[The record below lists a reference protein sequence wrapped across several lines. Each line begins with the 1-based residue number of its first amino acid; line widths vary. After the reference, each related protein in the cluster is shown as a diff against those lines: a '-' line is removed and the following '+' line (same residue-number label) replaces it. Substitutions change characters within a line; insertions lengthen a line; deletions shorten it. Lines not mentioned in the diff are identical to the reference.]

1 MPVTITRV
9 QRDAI
14 YELVI
19 THLTAIGDVWLSIK
33 RREFADAKKMGRE
46 FAEDLRLLEDLGW
59 TETIDDDAV
68 ALTQPREEL
77 TRAVAR
83 LHRDAAASLGTY
95 VSRPKD
101 EEELAQRDVAACNAL
116 GVILTRLPQPIEA
129 REVA

>member
-19 THLTAIGDVWLSIK
+19 TRLTAIGDVWMSIK

-59 TETIDDDAV
+59 AETID
-68 ALTQPREEL
+68 
-77 TRAVAR
+77 
-83 LHRDAAASLGTY
+83 RDT
-95 VSRPKD
+95 
-101 EEELAQRDVAACNAL
+101 
-116 GVILTRLPQPIEA
+116 
-129 REVA
+129 